1 MEMAGMGKIS
11 ATAFMVNI
19 FNSQL
24 QGEFP
29 PNSIYATSISDRK
42 QYAPFFINKFRVIGL
57 VDSGADM
64 SCMHD
69 SLLKKILPKHKW
81 KFDQPQELVSA
92 SGDTMSALGNLD
104 IDIFLSPYSKPIRT
118 TVCIIP
124 SIPNT
129 PDFIFGMNSLT
140 EGKAIIKTSGKE
152 GKPELIFEKPVYS
165 EHTVYHNSPAEQET
179 CLGHYS
185 LKPYETKPIQFYLH
199 QAAAVVRTDVI
210 LITSPI
216 LKTVNILKLQRTIGN

>member
-29 PNSIYATSISDRK
+29 PNSVYVTSISDRK
-42 QYAPFFINKFRVIGL
+42 QYAPFYINKFRVIGL

-69 SLLKKILPKHKW
+69 SVLRKILPRRKW

-92 SGDTMSALGNLD
+92 SGDIMTTLGNLD
-104 IDIFLSPYSKPIRT
+104 IDIFFVTL
-118 TVCIIP
+118 
-124 SIPNT
+124 
-129 PDFIFGMNSLT
+129 F
-140 EGKAIIKTSGKE
+140 KTNQNNY
-152 GKPELIFEKPVYS
+152 L
-165 EHTVYHNSPAEQET
+165 
-179 CLGHYS
+179 CD
-185 LKPYETKPIQFYLH
+185 TKYP
-199 QAAAVVRTDVI
+199 
-210 LITSPI
+210 
-216 LKTVNILKLQRTIGN
+216 